1 MLCPA
6 DVFLL
11 HMLSDLFSLLENAFF
26 SFLSNISGIIFFLG
40 VSLFVS
46 GKSVATE
53 KEEKK
58 IKIALVLV

>member
-11 HMLSDLFSLLENAFF
+11 HMLSDLFSLLENAFL
-26 SFLSNISGIIFFLG
+26 SFLSNINGIIFFLG
-40 VSLFVS
+40 VGLFVL

-58 IKIALVLV
+58 IKTALVLV